1 MATQKEVLERLVN
14 RDEIVHWAERNGY
27 ALEDSDSGGLYVGE
41 WHISLDENNYI
52 KTVER
57 RLDEPREL

>member
-14 RDEIVHWAERNGY
+14 RDEIVHWAERNSY
-27 ALEDSDSGGLYVGE
+27 ALEEDSGGLYVGE
-41 WHISLDENNYI
+41 WYITLDENNYI

-57 RLDEPREL
+57 RLDEPQEL